1 MDPAYLTT
9 DIWHDLSIALRFIW
23 LYVFLILGFITNFL
37 IAHAVIPSLAS
48 THQIPQ
54 SIVKL
59 RALIYLLAF
68 GALATAVIVFILML
82 LSLDVMGRV
91 LPRWWI

>member
-9 DIWHDLSIALRFIW
+9 DIWHDISTALRFLW

-48 THQIPQ
+48 SHQLSPKL
-54 SIVKL
+54 VKL
-59 RALIYLLAF
+59 RALVYLAAF
-68 GALATAVIVFILML
+68 GALGLAVSVFVVML
-82 LSLDVMGRV
+82 LNIDVLGRV
-91 LPRWWI
+91 WPRWWI